1 MPPSLIDLEQQAA
14 QLPAGDR
21 AKLAEFLLES
31 LQEPAIAEVEQAWGE
46 EISRRVAAVE
56 AGEMPTFPA
65 EDVFAEA
72 KSRLQ

>member
-1 MPPSLIDLEQQAA
+1 MPPSLSDIEQQAA
-14 QLPAGDR
+14 QLPARDR

-31 LQEPAIAEVEQAWGE
+31 LLEPAIGEVEQAWEE
-46 EISRRVAAVE
+46 EISLRVSAVE
-56 AGEMPTFPA
+56 SGKMATFPA